1 VNDERIR
8 IEIGFD
14 GGQALSIVIDADSA
28 EAFEQA
34 VAGAEARSG
43 AGEGAV
49 RLQADDG
56 VYTVALRQVTYVRRF
71 LREAR
76 VGFGA

>member
-1 VNDERIR
+1 MQNERIR

-14 GGQALSIVIDADSA
+14 GGQALSIVVDSGAA
-28 EAFEQA
+28 EHLEQA
-34 VAGAEARSG
+34 VAGAEPRSG

-49 RLQADDG
+49 RLEADDG
-56 VYTVALRQVTYVRRF
+56 IYTVALRRVAYVRRF

-76 VGFGA
+76 VGFGT